1 MFREG
6 ILVYI
11 LADVSHVNV
20 PEYMNAY
27 SFVLAFLC
35 HYFGK
40 NCEMQMSVWWQEKY
54 FKRNLSQDGTDNIR
68 LILNQCGRT
77 NIKI

>member
-27 SFVLAFLC
+27 SLVLAFLC

-40 NCEMQMSVWWQEKY
+40 NCEMRMSVWLTRKTLWK
-54 FKRNLSQDGTDNIR
+54 KSLTRWSW
-68 LILNQCGRT
+68 
-77 NIKI
+77 

>member
-27 SFVLAFLC
+27 SLVLAFLC

-40 NCEMQMSVWWQEKY
+40 NCEMRMSV
-54 FKRNLSQDGTDNIR
+54 
-68 LILNQCGRT
+68 
-77 NIKI
+77 